1 MKIKANYRKGNMV
14 RIISDND
21 SYNKYRG
28 KVLKI
33 VGVFTSSLEHP
44 GFDDAAGQALYDLKV
59 VDSGEHVPFSL
70 YECEFE
76 EV

>member
-1 MKIKANYRKGNMV
+1 MKIKANYRKGNKV
-14 RIISDND
+14 RIISDNS

-33 VGVFTSSLEHP
+33 VGVFTSSLQHP
-44 GFDDAAGQALYDLKV
+44 GFDDGVGQALYDLKV
-59 VDSGEHVPFSL
+59 VDSGEYVPFSL
-70 YECEFE
+70 YEYEFE

>member
-1 MKIKANYRKGNMV
+1 MKIKANYRKGNKV

-21 SYNKYRG
+21 SYDNYRG

-33 VGVFTSSLEHP
+33 VGVYTSSLQHP
-44 GFDDAAGQALYDLKV
+44 GFDEGVGQALYDLEA
-59 VDSGEHVPFSL
+59 VDSLEGVPFSL
-70 YECEFE
+70 YEYEFE

>member
-1 MKIKANYRKGNMV
+1 MKIEANYRKGNKV
-14 RIISDND
+14 RIISDNS

-33 VGVFTSSLEHP
+33 VGVFTSILQHP
-44 GFDDAAGQALYDLKV
+44 GFDDGAGQALYDLEV
-59 VDSGEHVPFSL
+59 VGSGESVPFSL
-70 YECEFE
+70 YEYEFE

>member
-1 MKIKANYRKGNMV
+1 MANYRKGNKV

-21 SYNKYRG
+21 SYDNYRG

-33 VGVFTSSLEHP
+33 VGVYTSTLQHP
-44 GFDDAAGQALYDLKV
+44 GFDDTVGQALYDLEA
-59 VDSGEHVPFSL
+59 VDSLEGVPFSL
-70 YECEFE
+70 YEYEFE